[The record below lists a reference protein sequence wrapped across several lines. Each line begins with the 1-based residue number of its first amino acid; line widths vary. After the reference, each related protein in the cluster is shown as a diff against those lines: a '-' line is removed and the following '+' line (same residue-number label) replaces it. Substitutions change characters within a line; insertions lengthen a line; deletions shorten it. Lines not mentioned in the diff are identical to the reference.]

1 MEKSVRVRVPC
12 RAPVYLLAIQYS
24 AVSMVAESE
33 KVVEIV
39 TDIGFFSYHRKPHPV
54 FGEESILDHTTK

>member
-1 MEKSVRVRVPC
+1 
-12 RAPVYLLAIQYS
+12 LLAIQYS

>member
-1 MEKSVRVRVPC
+1 MVDGILGKNEAVGSIPTWGTS
-12 RAPVYLLAIQYS
+12 LLVSHAIS

-39 TDIGFFSYHRKPHPV
+39 TDIDRPGRDGF
-54 FGEESILDHTTK
+54 LDHTTK